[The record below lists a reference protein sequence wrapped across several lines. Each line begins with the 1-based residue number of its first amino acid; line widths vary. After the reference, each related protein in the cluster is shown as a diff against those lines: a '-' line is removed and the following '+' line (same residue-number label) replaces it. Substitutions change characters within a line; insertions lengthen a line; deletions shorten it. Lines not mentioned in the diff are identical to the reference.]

1 LKPLLVILGPT
12 ASGKTKLAVQVCRQI
27 NGELISIDSRQI
39 YRDMNIGTGK
49 DLHEYTVGHSSIPY
63 HLIDIRN
70 AGDQYNVNDFHQDL
84 AAAYGD
90 IDQRGL
96 TAVACGG
103 TGFYIHSVLTGHAFA
118 SVPVNDPLRLTL
130 LAQSREELLKRFS
143 EYDTPYANLADT
155 STHKRLIRAIE
166 ISEYLIGNPEAGQ
179 GRNLSFERPKAVI
192 YGLNPNVDLRRERIT
207 ERLHTRLENGLIE
220 EVQSLLDVGLTPD
233 QLMYYGLEYKY
244 VTLYL
249 TGQIP
254 LEEMIRRLETEIHRF
269 AKRQMTFFRK
279 MEKDGIPINWLE
291 PAQEI
296 GEHIQFIVSHYEEA
310 IS

>member
-1 LKPLLVILGPT
+1 
-12 ASGKTKLAVQVCRQI
+12 
-27 NGELISIDSRQI
+27 
-39 YRDMNIGTGK
+39 
-49 DLHEYTVGHSSIPY
+49 
-63 HLIDIRN
+63 
-70 AGDQYNVNDFHQDL
+70 
-84 AAAYGD
+84 
-90 IDQRGL
+90 
-96 TAVACGG
+96 
-103 TGFYIHSVLTGHAFA
+103 
-118 SVPVNDPLRLTL
+118 
-130 LAQSREELLKRFS
+130 
-143 EYDTPYANLADT
+143 
-155 STHKRLIRAIE
+155 
-166 ISEYLIGNPEAGQ
+166 
-179 GRNLSFERPKAVI
+179 
-192 YGLNPNVDLRRERIT
+192 
-207 ERLHTRLENGLIE
+207 LENGLIE